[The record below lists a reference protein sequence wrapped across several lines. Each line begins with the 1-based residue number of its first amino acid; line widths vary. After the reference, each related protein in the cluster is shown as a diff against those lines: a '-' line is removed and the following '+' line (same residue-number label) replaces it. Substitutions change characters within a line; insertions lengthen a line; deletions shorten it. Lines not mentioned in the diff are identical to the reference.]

1 MSASRYYNRVWDAI
15 NATMRQV
22 EAGNRFEINADGSGT
37 LFTWNGDIICQF
49 GTGHLLPCTGVCDM
63 KGITLYDGDYVS
75 EPGSEIIRTVT
86 WINGAYYL
94 VAKRADKELDS
105 VRIDAADTM
114 LHRGNIFQGLA

>member
-1 MSASRYYNRVWDAI
+1 
-15 NATMRQV
+15 
-22 EAGNRFEINADGSGT
+22 
-37 LFTWNGDIICQF
+37 
-49 GTGHLLPCTGVCDM
+49 M